1 MLLSPT
7 GFVHGRAIE
16 WAWLGRLPYAR
27 ALALQER
34 VHADVVAGRA
44 PETLLLLE
52 HDPVITLGRHADPA
66 HVLAGAEALGRDGII
81 VFRTSRGGDVTYH
94 GPGQLVGYP
103 IFRLPR
109 GIKAHV
115 TAMAGAVVA
124 VLADLG
130 ITAAWRPAQPGV
142 WVGDDKICAVGVQ
155 VRRRVTLHGF
165 ALNVNV
171 DLAGFGHIVPCG
183 LPSAGVTSIGG
194 LHRCAPALPALA
206 ERLAG
211 AFARSFATDR
221 VRIPA
226 ASSRLQIADE
236 DL

>member
-1 MLLSPT
+1 MLPSPR
-7 GFVHGRAIE
+7 GFVQLSAIE

-27 ALALQER
+27 ALTLQER
-34 VHADVVAGRA
+34 VHADLVAGRA

-52 HDPVITLGRHADPA
+52 HDPVITLGRHADAA
-66 HVLAGAEALGRDGII
+66 HVLAGPEALGRAGIA
-81 VFRTSRGGDVTYH
+81 VLRTSRGGDVTYH

-109 GIKAHV
+109 GVKAHV
-115 TAMAGAVVA
+115 TAMAGAVVD
-124 VLADLG
+124 VLAELG

-142 WVGDDKICAVGVQ
+142 WVGDEKICAVGVQ
-155 VRRRVTLHGF
+155 VRRGVTLHGF

-183 LPSAGVTSIGG
+183 LPSAGVTSIAE
-194 LHRCAPALPALA
+194 LHPNAPALPALA
-206 ERLAG
+206 ERLA
-211 AFARSFATDR
+211 AACARSRGADR